1 MRQTVSVGPQ
11 PRIRVGRISGDLVV
25 RPGELQRVLIE
36 SDRALETELGR
47 EGQESLML
55 SDCRGDLTL
64 WLPADAALSVSWLAG
79 DGDIQGIRLC
89 ELEEARADLAVKR
102 LSEALILGRVAGDLR
117 VQEVPLVR
125 ARGEIGEGQAKDVE
139 RLEMSSVSG
148 DLVVEGGSTVLLG
161 SVGGDLRL
169 PAVASSLRC
178 GRVGGDALV
187 QGGADTKVVLGQIGG
202 DLELLGAAQVYIGG
216 IEGDAVLRDISGE
229 VEIGRISGDFDC
241 REVMGQVRVSQVM
254 ADAVLKKIH
263 ASLEMGAVDGDLS
276 LQADFPPD
284 SFTRLNVSGDAV
296 LSLPAQANLTLR
308 AVVGG
313 SVSGAGLGQE
323 QGETRL
329 LSLVYGSG
337 EAQVELR
344 VGGDLR
350 LQGGDHPRADEGP
363 WRSWLWSWED
373 FEQEMRAFGR
383 TMTTLGQELAREM
396 TRLAQDLARELA
408 GAGVESS
415 ARWSEEVLRML
426 EEQARRAQ
434 ERAAAWERRFA
445 RFRPQGGGPR
455 VRLRFQE
462 HEWQMDPERLYR
474 MLDQA
479 QRAAAEGVAGAM
491 EAVERA
497 LRNLGLA
504 SSTEERWRASSTSS
518 SGSKEGTDMPP
529 MRSATPASRTESPEP
544 APSAEQPGSQPA
556 EQPPAEQPPAEQSQS
571 DAETSPDL
579 AAAAAVERERER
591 EAILRMIAEGRLSPE
606 EGDMLL
612 EALGA

>member
-11 PRIRVGRISGDLVV
+11 PRIRVDRISGDLVV
-25 RPGELQRVLIE
+25 RPGEHPGEHPGELQRVLIE
-36 SDRALETELGR
+36 SDHALAAELVRGGK
-47 EGQESLML
+47 ECLVLG
-55 SDCRGDLTL
+55 DCRGDLTL
-64 WLPADAALSVSWLAG
+64 WLPADAALSVGWLAG

-102 LSEALILGRVAGDLR
+102 LSEALVLGRVAGDLR
-117 VQEVPLVR
+117 VQEVPLMRV
-125 ARGEIGEGQAKDVE
+125 RGEIGEGLVKEVE
-139 RLEMSSVSG
+139 RLEMSSVGG
-148 DLVVEGGSTVLLG
+148 DLVVEGGGTVLLG

-178 GRVGGDALV
+178 GRVGGDAQV
-187 QGGADTKVVLGQIGG
+187 QGGTDTKVVLGQIGG

-229 VEIGRISGDFDC
+229 VEIGRISGDLDC
-241 REVMGQVRVSQVM
+241 REVMGQMRVSQVVS
-254 ADAVLKKIH
+254 DAVLKKIH
-263 ASLEMGAVDGDLS
+263 ASLEMGTVEGDLS
-276 LQADFPPD
+276 LQADFPPG

-323 QGETRL
+323 RGETRL

-344 VGGDLR
+344 VGGNLR

-363 WRSWLWSWED
+363 WRSLLWSWED
-373 FEQEMRAFGR
+373 FEQEMKAFGR

-434 ERAAAWERRFA
+434 ERASAWERRFA
-445 RFRPQGGGPR
+445 RFGPQRGGSR

-497 LRNLGLA
+497 LRNLGLV
-504 SSTEERWRASSTSS
+504 SSAEERWQASPPPS
-518 SGSKEGTDMPP
+518 SGSKERTETPP
-529 MRSATPASRTESPEP
+529 MRPAAS
-544 APSAEQPGSQPA
+544 SAEQPGSQPA
-556 EQPPAEQPPAEQSQS
+556 VSSQ
-571 DAETSPDL
+571 
-579 AAAAAVERERER
+579 AAAESVSDPAPVAAVEHEHERER

>member
-1 MRQTVSVGPQ
+1 MRQTMSVGPQ
-11 PRIRVGRISGDLVV
+11 PRIRVGRISGDLLV
-25 RPGELQRVLIE
+25 RPDQFQRVLIE
-36 SDRALETELGR
+36 SDSALETRLVR
-47 EGQESLML
+47 EDEGSLVIG
-55 SDCRGDLTL
+55 DCRGDLKL
-64 WLPADAALSVSWLAG
+64 WLPADAALSVSRLAG
-79 DGDIQGIRLC
+79 DGNIQGIRRC
-89 ELEEARADLAVKR
+89 ELEEALQDLVVER
-102 LSEALILGRVAGDLR
+102 LTEALILSRLAGDLR
-117 VQEVPLVR
+117 VQAVPLVQV
-125 ARGEIGEGQAKDVE
+125 RGEIRGEGLARDVE
-139 RLEMSSVSG
+139 RLEASTVVG
-148 DLVVEGGSTVLLG
+148 DLVVEGGGTVLLG

-169 PAVASSLRC
+169 PAVATSFRC

-187 QGGADTKVVLGQIGG
+187 QGGGDTGVVLGQVEG
-202 DLELLGAAQVYIGG
+202 DLELLGAAQVYVGSV
-216 IEGDAVLRDISGE
+216 EGDVVLRDIKGG
-229 VEIGRISGDFDC
+229 VELGRVGGDLDC
-241 REVMGQVRVSQVM
+241 REVAGQLRVSQVM

-263 ASLEMGAVDGDLS
+263 ASLEIGTVEGDLS
-276 LQADFPPD
+276 LQADFPPG
-284 SFTRLNVSGDAV
+284 SATHLNVNGDAV

-323 QGETRL
+323 LGESRL

-337 EAQVELR
+337 DALVDLR
-344 VGGDLR
+344 VAQDLR
-350 LQGGDHPRADEGP
+350 LQGGGHPLLSEGAFHS
-363 WRSWLWSWED
+363 RVWSWED
-373 FEQEMRAFGR
+373 FEQEMKAFGR
-383 TMTTLGQELAREM
+383 TMTTLGQELAHEM

-408 GAGVESS
+408 EAGGESS

-426 EEQARRAQ
+426 EEQTRRAQ

-445 RFRPQGGGPR
+445 RFWPQGGGPR

-462 HEWQMDPERLYR
+462 REWQMDPERLYR

-504 SSTEERWRASSTSS
+504 SSTEERWRASRTPSTEP
-518 SGSKEGTDMPP
+518 KEEK
-529 MRSATPASRTESPEP
+529 SATQSAAPASRTEPQSPT
-544 APSAEQPGSQPA
+544 PSAEQPPEQPGPRPA
-556 EQPPAEQPPAEQSQS
+556 EQPQPAAESSS
-571 DAETSPDL
+571 DS
-579 AAAAAVERERER
+579 AAAAAESERER